1 MHSIAEV
8 QMEKLTGLL
17 KGLVFTDVVDILIV
31 SYILYRVINYI
42 RSTRAWQLAKG
53 VLMLIA
59 GYFLTEVFSLYTA
72 NWLLRGVLN
81 VGALALVVVFQ
92 PELRRALEYLGR
104 GKFTGRG
111 YSVERERVSAIV
123 DILLRSVE
131 YMSSRRIGAIVVMEN
146 ETALQDVA
154 ETGTLLDARLTEPL
168 IENIFFKGSPLHDG
182 ATIIREDRVLSA
194 GCVLPLTENPNLS
207 KDLGTRHRAAIGI
220 SEVSDALVIVVS
232 EETGII
238 SIAQDGKLS
247 RFLDLKS
254 VEKALLELY
263 LKKYPQNESRVMK
276 MLNSTFRKEDDESEL
291 DDK

>member
-8 QMEKLTGLL
+8 QMGKLTGLL

-53 VLMLIA
+53 VLMLII
-59 GYFLTEVFSLYTA
+59 GYLLTDLFHLYTA

-263 LKKYPQNESRVMK
+263 LKKYSQNESRVMK